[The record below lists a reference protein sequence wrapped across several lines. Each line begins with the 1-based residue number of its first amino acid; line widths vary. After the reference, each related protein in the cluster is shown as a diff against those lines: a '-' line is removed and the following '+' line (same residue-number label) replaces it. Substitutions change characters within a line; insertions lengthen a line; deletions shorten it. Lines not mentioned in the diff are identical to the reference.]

1 MSYQLTGSATAG
13 AAALNAETGIVI
25 PVFFPDGGGRDD
37 IAVEL
42 LQDTVNSCL
51 EGVDNPANVCLSVDG
66 EQHGADVAAD
76 LGARLGVSVVIA
88 DSNRGKLWALRHGMQ
103 HLLSRLQL
111 QSQLQYFAVVDA
123 DGDHFPYEL
132 QTMLR
137 CALLLRAQEQAPEVF
152 VLGSRRS
159 RHRPLG
165 FLRGE
170 MEEIADRVLLDALHF
185 DAAIRQQPLALEYTT
200 ATEEFPDFHSGFK
213 LFSRSTAQ
221 AVFAQEPRFCGVGE
235 DAYFRHG
242 CEAVMAVEAI
252 RGGARLAVVARS
264 TMNEQ
269 PVSSFGLL
277 ERTRLVADK
286 IVWPCR
292 RLEVPAEFVDQ
303 WLRNHMP
310 RLLLPTL
317 VPQGQ
322 QELTQIRRLVLEE
335 LGMPSIED
343 HAPGKSPFV

>member
-1 MSYQLTGSATAG
+1 MSYELTGSATAG

-25 PVFFPDGGGRDD
+25 PVFFPDRGGGRDD
-37 IAVEL
+37 IAVKL
-42 LQDTVNSCL
+42 LQDTVHSCL
-51 EGVDNPANVCLSVDG
+51 ESVGNPESVCLSVDG
-66 EQHGADVAAD
+66 EQHGAEVAAD
-76 LGARLGVSVVIA
+76 LGARLGVSVVVA

-103 HLLSRLQL
+103 QLLSRP
-111 QSQLQYFAVVDA
+111 QLQYLAVVDA

-132 QTMLR
+132 RTMLR
-137 CALLLRAQEQAPEVF
+137 CALLLRAKEQDAEVL

-185 DAAIRQQPLALEYTT
+185 DAAIRGQPLALEYTT
-200 ATEEFPDFHSGFK
+200 AIEEFPDFHSGFK

-221 AVFAQEPRFCGVGE
+221 AVFAEQPHFCGVSE

-242 CEAVMAVEAI
+242 CEAVMSVEAI

-264 TMNEQ
+264 AMNEQ
-269 PVSSFGLL
+269 PVSSFGLM

-286 IVWPCR
+286 MVWPCR
-292 RLEVPAEFVDQ
+292 RLEVPVEFVDQ

-322 QELTQIRRLVLEE
+322 QELTQIRRLVLQE
-335 LGMPSIED
+335 LGMQGIED
-343 HAPGKSPFV
+343 EAPGRSPFI

>member
-1 MSYQLTGSATAG
+1 MSHELTGSAGAG
-13 AAALNAETGIVI
+13 AAALNRETGIVI
-25 PVFFPDGGGRDD
+25 PVFFPSSPGNGDD

-42 LQDTVNSCL
+42 LRDTVRSCL
-51 EGVDNPANVCLSVDG
+51 ESVADPGSVCLSVDG
-66 EQHGADVAAD
+66 APHGADVAGD
-76 LGARLGVSVVIA
+76 LGTGLGVSVVVA
-88 DSNRGKLWALRHGMQ
+88 DPNRGKLWALRHGMQ
-103 HLLSRLQL
+103 EFLGR
-111 QSQLQYFAVVDA
+111 SQLQYFAVVDA

-137 CALLLRAQEQAPEVF
+137 CALLLRGCEPAAEVL

-170 MEEIADRVLLDALHF
+170 MEELADRVLLDALHY
-185 DAAIRQQPLALEYTT
+185 DAAVRGTPLALEYTT
-200 ATEEFPDFHSGFK
+200 AIEEFPDFHSGFK
-213 LFSRSTAQ
+213 LFSRATAQ
-221 AVFAQEPRFCGVGE
+221 AVFEREPDLCGVSE

-242 CEAVMAVEAI
+242 CEAVMSVEAI
-252 RGGARLAVVARS
+252 RSGARLLVVARS
-264 TMNEQ
+264 AMNEQ

-292 RLEVPAEFVDQ
+292 RLGAPAEFVDQ
-303 WLRNHMP
+303 WLRNHIP

-322 QELTQIRRLVLEE
+322 EELIQIRRLVLEE
-335 LGMPSIED
+335 LGRSDVGEELL
-343 HAPGKSPFV
+343 GRSPFI

>member
-1 MSYQLTGSATAG
+1 MPDELRGSAAAG
-13 AAALNAETGIVI
+13 AAALKGQTGIVI
-25 PVFFPDGGGRDD
+25 PVFFPDGGGGRED

-42 LQDTVNSCL
+42 LTDTVLSCL
-51 EGVDNPANVCLSVDG
+51 EGVETAQSVCLSVDG
-66 EQHGADVAAD
+66 VRHGAEIATD
-76 LGARLGVSVVIA
+76 LATRFGVSVVVA
-88 DSNRGKLWALRHGMQ
+88 DANRGKLWALRHGMDE
-103 HLLSRLQL
+103 LLLRP
-111 QSQLQYFAVVDA
+111 QLQYFAVVDA

-132 QTMLR
+132 ITMLR
-137 CALLLRAQEQAPEVF
+137 CALLLRAREQGAEVF

-170 MEEIADRVLLDALHF
+170 MEEIADRVLLDALHY
-185 DAAIRQQPLALEYTT
+185 DAAISGRPLALEYAT
-200 ATEEFPDFHSGFK
+200 AIEEFPDFHSGFK

-221 AVFAQEPRFCGVGE
+221 AVFAQEPSFCGVSE

-242 CEAVMAVEAI
+242 CEAVMSVEAI
-252 RGGARLAVVARS
+252 RSGARLAVVSRS
-264 TMNEQ
+264 AMNEQ

-286 IVWPCR
+286 IVWPCK
-292 RLEVPAEFVDQ
+292 RLAVPAVFVDQ

-317 VPQGQ
+317 VPQGK
-322 QELTQIRRLVLEE
+322 QELVQIRRLVLED
-335 LGMPSIED
+335 LGFEGSMDEMS
-343 HAPGKSPFV
+343 GRSPFI

>member
-1 MSYQLTGSATAG
+1 MAYELKGSAAAG
-13 AAALNAETGIVI
+13 AAALHSETGVVI
-25 PVFFPDGGGRDD
+25 PVYFPEASAHDHD
-37 IAVEL
+37 IAVAL
-42 LQDTVNSCL
+42 LHDTVSSCL
-51 EGVDNPANVCLSVDG
+51 QNIGTADTICLSVDG
-66 EQHGADVAAD
+66 RRNGADIASA
-76 LGARLGVSVVIA
+76 LGTEFGVSVVIA
-88 DSNRGKLWALRHGMQ
+88 DANRGKLAALRNGVDE
-103 HLLSRLQL
+103 LLQR
-111 QSQLQYFAVVDA
+111 SQLHYLAVVDA

-132 QTMLR
+132 LTMLR
-137 CALLLRAQEQAPEVF
+137 CALLLRAQDHDREVF

-185 DAAIRQQPLALEYTT
+185 DAAVRGRPLALEYTT
-200 ATEEFPDFHSGFK
+200 AIEEFPDFHSGFK
-213 LFSRSTAQ
+213 LFTRSTAE
-221 AVFAQEPRFCGVGE
+221 AVFTQEPQLCGVSE

-242 CEAVMAVEAI
+242 CEAVMSVEAL
-252 RGGARLAVVARS
+252 RSGARLAVVART

-292 RLEVPAEFVDQ
+292 RLGVPAEFVDQ

-322 QELTQIRRLVLEE
+322 QELMQIYRLVLED
-335 LGMPSIED
+335 LGL
-343 HAPGKSPFV
+343 PGNADDVPGRSPFI